1 MNAMDRS
8 SIASGPSGGVTE
20 ESRKPLVLGSLL
32 LAAFAIN
39 LDTTIVN
46 VALPTL
52 VRELHASTRQLEWIV
67 DAYSL
72 AFAALVLAAGNLG
85 DRVGRKGVLLTGLGV
100 FALASLAGGLGST
113 PGQLIA
119 ARAVMGVGAAL
130 IFPATL
136 SLLTNVFTE
145 RSERARAIG
154 LWGATTGVGIAVGP
168 IVGGWLLERFSW
180 SSVFI
185 ALVPV
190 AALGA
195 LLVSISVPSSRD
207 PEAPPADRG
216 GLVLSA
222 LAMGLLI
229 YLIIEAPANGWTSAR
244 TLTGFAAALVLFV
257 AFVYWECRARAPMV
271 DVGLFRNARFSA
283 ASGAVTITFFSL
295 MGFIFLVTL
304 YFQFLKGYGP
314 LSTGVRLLPVAITT
328 GVTSVVGTKL
338 AVRYGTKLIVAGGM
352 ASLAAGLV
360 WTSFASTTT
369 SYLGL
374 AGQMVLIG
382 AGIGLT
388 SAPATES
395 IMGAVPNAKAG
406 VGSAIN
412 DATRILGATLGVAV
426 IGSIYASIYA
436 SGLTARLGA
445 DFPGASAD
453 AAHSSVGA
461 AFAVAERLNAG
472 GHAGLA
478 TALHRA
484 GSDAFFSGFSIA
496 CLVAASVSAAGAV
509 LAAVLLPNQPP
520 QSQSAAAIRSEA
532 NGDFGVQGALPH
544 LDV

>member
-1 MNAMDRS
+1 
-8 SIASGPSGGVTE
+8 VTAHR
-20 ESRKPLVLGSLL
+20 RKPLVLGSLL

-52 VRELHASTRQLEWIV
+52 VRELHASTSQLEWIV

-85 DRVGRKGVLLTGLGV
+85 DRVGRRGVLLTGLSV
-100 FALASLAGGLGST
+100 FALASLAGGLGNS
-113 PGQLIA
+113 PGELIA

-168 IVGGWLLERFSW
+168 IVGGWLLEQFSW
-180 SSVFI
+180 SSVFF

-190 AALGA
+190 AAVGA
-195 LLVSISVPSSRD
+195 LLVWISVPTSRD
-207 PEAPPADRG
+207 PEAPPADRA
-216 GLVLSA
+216 GLVLSSV
-222 LAMGLLI
+222 AMAMLI
-229 YLIIEAPANGWTSAR
+229 YTIIEAPNDGWSSAR
-244 TLTGFAAALVLFV
+244 TLAGFVVATGLFV
-257 AFVYWECRARAPMV
+257 AFVFRECRAKAPMV

-314 LSTGVRLLPVAITT
+314 LSTGVRLLPVATTT
-328 GVTSVVGTKL
+328 GITSVVGTKL

-352 ASLAAGLV
+352 LSLAAGLA
-360 WTSFASTTT
+360 WTAFASAGT
-369 SYLGL
+369 SYLVI
-374 AGQMVLIG
+374 AGQMILIG

-395 IMGAVPNAKAG
+395 IMGAVPMAKAG

-426 IGSIYASIYA
+426 IGSIYASLYA
-436 SGLTARLGA
+436 SELTTRLGA
-445 DFPGASAD
+445 RFPSATAD

-461 AFAVAERLNAG
+461 AFGVAERLSAG
-472 GHAGLA
+472 GQGQLA
-478 TALHRA
+478 TVLHSA
-484 GSDAFFSGFSIA
+484 ASNAFFSGFQTA
-496 CLVAASVSAAGAV
+496 CLVAASVSGAGAIF
-509 LAAVLLPNQPP
+509 AALWLPNRPP
-520 QSQSAAAIRSEA
+520 QAQPVPATDHEENEPFDVPA
-532 NGDFGVQGALPH
+532 ALPR
-544 LDV
+544 LDVT